1 MALLEQ
7 CKLALR
13 ITHSELDTEVQELI
27 DAAKMELQLVGV
39 INYEDTDALIV
50 QAVKT
55 YCKAHFGYSNPE
67 AERFKEAFESL
78 KNHLSLVGE
87 YTIVIS

>member
-7 CKLALR
+7 CKIALR
-13 ITHSELDTEVQELI
+13 LSHSELDTEVQELI
-27 DAAKMELQLVGV
+27 DAAKLELQLVGV
-39 INYEDTDALIV
+39 INFKDTDPLIV
-50 QAVKT
+50 QAIKT

-87 YTIVIS
+87 YTIAFP